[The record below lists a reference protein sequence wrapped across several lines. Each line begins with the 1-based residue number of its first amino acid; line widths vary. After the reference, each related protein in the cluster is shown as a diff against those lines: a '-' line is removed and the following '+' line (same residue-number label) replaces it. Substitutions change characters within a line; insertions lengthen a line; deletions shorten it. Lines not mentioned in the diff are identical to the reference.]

1 MKNLIS
7 ILKNRDITLPT
18 KVCTVKAM
26 VVPVVMYGCD
36 SWTVK
41 KAERWR
47 TDAFEWW
54 CWSRLLRVPKDCKE
68 IQPVHPKG
76 NQYWIIIGRT
86 DAEAEALILW
96 PPDAKNWF
104 IGKDPDAGKNWRQEE
119 KGTRGWDG
127 WIASSTQ
134 WTWVWA
140 SSRRWWRTGKPGRL
154 QSVGLQR
161 VRHDWATEQLEVM
174 SWRER
179 GWLPEAAVL
188 KSAGYWPEMYQYVF
202 REWCK

>member
-1 MKNLIS
+1 MWQFNCKES
-7 ILKNRDITLPT
+7 WALKNW
-18 KVCTVKAM
+18 CF
-26 VVPVVMYGCD
+26 
-36 SWTVK
+36 WTVVLQK
-41 KAERWR
+41 TLE
-47 TDAFEWW
+47 
-54 CWSRLLRVPKDCKE
+54 SPLDCKE

-76 NQYWIIIGRT
+76 NQYWIFIGRT
-86 DAEAEALILW
+86 DAEAEALILC
-96 PPDAKNWF
+96 PPDAKNWL
-104 IGKDPDAGKNWRQEE
+104 IRKDPDAGKNWRQE

-161 VRHDWATEQLEVM
+161 VRPDWATEHLEVM

-179 GWLPEAAVL
+179 SWLPEVAVL

-202 REWCK
+202 RDWCK